1 MGRNTKG
8 KGVKMVKEITLDISG
23 KDIKL
28 SLEDA
33 KKLYKE
39 LSEIFQEEE
48 TKKHV
53 AYRVSFPDNLFTTW
67 GRF

>member
-1 MGRNTKG
+1 
-8 KGVKMVKEITLDISG
+8 MVKEITLDIDG

-28 SLEDA
+28 SMKDA

-39 LSEIFQEEE
+39 LNEIFQEEE
-48 TKKHV
+48 PKKHV

-67 GRF
+67 SRF

>member
-1 MGRNTKG
+1 
-8 KGVKMVKEITLDISG
+8 MVKEITLDIDG

-28 SLEDA
+28 SLKDA
-33 KKLYKE
+33 KKLHKE
-39 LSEIFQEEE
+39 LNEIFQEEA
-48 TKKHV
+48 KKHV